1 MRREA
6 VLAWGNE
13 RGDRGEGVNEER
25 EGGIGNGTRG
35 IGNAIE

>member
-13 RGDRGEGVNEER
+13 RGDRGEGLNEER
-25 EGGIGNGTRG
+25 ERGASGTEQG
-35 IGNAIE
+35 ASEMQ